1 MHQDTLVQ
9 IPLTKKRQNRL
20 LGLHQ
25 LLVGAPSLAAVTVGR
40 NWVYTFTIYLQV
52 SPICIQERQ

>member
-9 IPLTKKRQNRL
+9 IPLTKKRQNGL

-25 LLVGAPSLAAVTVGR
+25 LLVGDPSLAAVTVGR
-40 NWVYTFTIYLQV
+40 NWV
-52 SPICIQERQ
+52 